1 MAVKPPEKKSI
12 FVPRLNGSK
21 EQPPLE
27 GSVNGKPF
35 LLPRGQVSEVESEVY
50 EVVERSLRA
59 EIEAE
64 DYYNNLQA
72 NLIKRAQ
79 AEAEVL

>member
-1 MAVKPPEKKSI
+1 MTAKSPEKKSI

-35 LLPRGQVSEVESEVY
+35 LLPRGQVSEIESEVY

>member
-1 MAVKPPEKKSI
+1 MATKSAEMKSI

-27 GSVNGKPF
+27 GSINGKPF
-35 LLPRGQVSEVESEVY
+35 LLPRGEVSEVEADVY
-50 EVVERSLRA
+50 EIVERSLRA

-79 AEAEVL
+79 AEAELL

>member
-1 MAVKPPEKKSI
+1 MATKSPEKKKI

-35 LLPRGQVSEVESEVY
+35 LLPRGQVSEIESEVY